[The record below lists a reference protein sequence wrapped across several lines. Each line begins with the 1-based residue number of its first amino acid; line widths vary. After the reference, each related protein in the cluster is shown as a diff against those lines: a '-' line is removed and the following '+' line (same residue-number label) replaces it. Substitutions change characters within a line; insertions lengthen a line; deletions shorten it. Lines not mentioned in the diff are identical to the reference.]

1 MKSFDEL
8 SLKEIVDEV
17 QDGFILGIP
26 ADYSGVPMKFTKELI
41 KKGVKNLKLYCLPL
55 TTIQGDM
62 LIGSGCVSEI
72 EAAAVTL
79 GEFGM
84 APRFS

>member
-62 LIGSGCVSEI
+62 
-72 EAAAVTL
+72 
-79 GEFGM
+79 
-84 APRFS
+84 